1 MLGKLGPYHEIALSC
16 IITLN
21 LWGRHTRIRAGT
33 WLIDAI
39 ISIAARHVGASCVLR
54 PPPSAF
60 LRIFF
65 VAACLSTTR
74 FFFRGMAFLQAV
86 RTAECGFCISLIV
99 FLQRCA
105 LRSQDF
111 AIFHREYEGLS
122 NKVCPRVFSKCAPL
136 VLPLRV

>member
-39 ISIAARHVGASCVLR
+39 ISITARHVGASCVLR

-74 FFFRGMAFLQAV
+74 FF
-86 RTAECGFCISLIV
+86 SWN
-99 FLQRCA
+99 
-105 LRSQDF
+105 
-111 AIFHREYEGLS
+111 GLS
-122 NKVCPRVFSKCAPL
+122 PSSAHCGVRILHISKKGKLQSVLLSSACKNLMTALGRDNNLIFSYHI
-136 VLPLRV
+136 VEFMVW